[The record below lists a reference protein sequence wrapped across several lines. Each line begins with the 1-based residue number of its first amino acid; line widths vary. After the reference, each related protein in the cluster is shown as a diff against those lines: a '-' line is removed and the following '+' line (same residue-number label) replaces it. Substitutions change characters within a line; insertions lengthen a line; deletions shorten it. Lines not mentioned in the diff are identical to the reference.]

1 MWDMR
6 VVLGWVGAAVIV
18 AGVLLGGVLAANATV
33 FSASAFVRDYLTA
46 LAIGRV
52 DEALALPGVD
62 AADLDDR
69 MLDARAYAPVEAE
82 VVGDEERDGVHHVRV
97 AIDDDGATVETVL
110 EVERIGT
117 RFWLFP
123 EWGFAASPVT
133 PVTVTTTGDA
143 RFTAGGVPLAAA
155 GGGPVTFAA
164 ITPGRY
170 VLGHES
176 QFLEA
181 EPVTV
186 LAAGGGAEVELDIRP
201 NAEFAAIVADAVDRE
216 LEACTSQRVLFPVGC
231 PFGYA
236 IQNRVAS
243 EPRWT
248 ITDPLDVEVAPAERF
263 GLWEVP
269 ATTGVARLT
278 VDVQSVFDGSVST
291 LEQDV
296 SFTTGWRIGFEGT
309 TVVLAPAIPD

>member
-18 AGVLLGGVLAANATV
+18 AGALVGGVLVANATV

-62 AADLDDR
+62 AAGMDPRL
-69 MLDARAYAPVEAE
+69 LDARAHAPVDAE
-82 VVGDEERDGVHHVRV
+82 VVGDDERDGVHHVRV
-97 AIDDDGATVETVL
+97 AVHDDGTTVEAVL

-123 EWGFAASPVT
+123 DWGFAASPVT
-133 PVTVTTTGDA
+133 PVTVRTTGDA

-164 ITPGRY
+164 LTPGRY
-170 VLGHES
+170 VLFHDS

-181 EPVTV
+181 APVTV
-186 LAAGGGAEVELDIRP
+186 LAAGGGVEAELDILP
-201 NAEFAAIVADAVDRE
+201 NAAFEAVVTEAVDRE

-231 PFGYA
+231 PFGHA

-243 EPRWT
+243 EPRWELT
-248 ITDPLDVEVAPAERF
+248 EPLDVEIAPSERF

-269 ATTGVARLT
+269 PTTGVARLT
-278 VDVQSVFDGSVST
+278 VDVQSVFDGSVTT
-291 LEQDV
+291 LEHDV
-296 SFTTGWRIGFEGT
+296 SFTTGYRIGFGGT
-309 TVVLAPAIPD
+309 TVVLAPVG